1 MNVSL
6 PSKRRSS
13 VPSSIGTP
21 FCAKKKTA
29 CEVLVLEELGA
40 SAGGQEVPLVHNG
53 LQVPFIDISGLSKKP
68 FPGNKV
74 ISLFS
79 GAGGLDLGLEAAGF
93 ETAICIEI
101 DADARETLRHN
112 RPHWRI
118 FEDESDR
125 LAGDVR
131 SITAQEIM
139 EMAGLQYG
147 EAALVVGGAPCQP
160 FSNIGKKSG
169 EQDPRN
175 GDLFKEFVRVVRET
189 GARAFLFE
197 NVTGIT
203 QARHL
208 DVLNYMKQSFAGLG
222 YGLTSIKLNAANYG
236 VAQCRERFFLL
247 GIQGIE
253 NPAFPLPTH
262 AKSIESWKSFTQ
274 GFKVSFDVIPKSW
287 VSLGQILK
295 DLPSTV
301 HTREDYAVMNVS
313 EVIVERMK
321 LINPGE
327 NFKVLPQHMLPNCWK
342 TGKHQGQD
350 TFGRLRLNEPSVTI
364 RTAAYNPTK
373 GKYIHPIYD
382 RGLNTI
388 EMAAI
393 QSFPLEW
400 HFKCVGRKKVTLVS
414 AGRQIGNAVPPLLAQ
429 AIGLALKVQI

>member
-1 MNVSL
+1 MNVRL
-6 PSKRRSS
+6 SS
-13 VPSSIGTP
+13 QRKSSTSASVGTV
-21 FCAKKKTA
+21 FAAKKKSL
-29 CEVLVLEELGA
+29 CEVLVSKAALPVTCPGA
-40 SAGGQEVPLVHNG
+40 AIFHHG
-53 LQVPFIDISGLSKKP
+53 LQVPFIDIRNVSKQA
-68 FPGNKV
+68 FLGNKI
-74 ISLFS
+74 ISLFT

-101 DADARETLRHN
+101 DADSRATLRYN
-112 RPHWRI
+112 RPDWPI
-118 FEDESDR
+118 FEDESNR
-125 LAGDVR
+125 MAGDIR
-131 SITAQEIM
+131 SITAKEIM
-139 EMAGLQYG
+139 QMAGLEYG

-169 EQDPRN
+169 EHDPRN

-203 QARHL
+203 QSRHL

-247 GIQGIE
+247 GIQGVDR
-253 NPAFPLPTH
+253 PAFPLPTH
-262 AKSIESWKSFTQ
+262 IKSIENWYSFIK
-274 GFKVSFDVIPKSW
+274 GFDLPLDYLPKYW
-287 VSLGQILK
+287 VSIGRILK
-295 DLPSTV
+295 DLPTTV
-301 HTREDYAVMNVS
+301 HERDDYAVMNVS
-313 EVIVERMK
+313 DVIIERMK
-321 LINPGE
+321 LIQPGE
-327 NFKVLPQHMLPNCWK
+327 NFKVLPLHMLPNCWK

-350 TFGRLRLNEPSVTI
+350 TFGRLKLNEPSVTI

-373 GKYIHPIYD
+373 GKYIHPIHN
-382 RGLNTI
+382 RGLNTV
-388 EMAAI
+388 EMAAF

-429 AIGLALKVQI
+429 AIGLALKIQI

>member
-6 PSKRRSS
+6 SSKRKSS
-13 VPSSIGTP
+13 VPPSIGAP

-29 CEVLVLEELGA
+29 VLVLEELGA
-40 SAGGQEVPLVHNG
+40 STGQDVPFVHHG
-53 LQVPFIDISGLSKKP
+53 LQGPFIDISDLSKKP
-68 FPGNKV
+68 FPRNKV

-139 EMAGLQYG
+139 QMAGLQYG

-247 GIQGIE
+247 GIQGVE

-262 AKSIESWKSFTQ
+262 AKSLDAWNSFIQ
-274 GFKVSFDVIPKSW
+274 GFEVPFDGVPESW

-295 DLPSTV
+295 NLPSTV

-313 EVIVERMK
+313 EVIIERMK
-321 LINPGE
+321 LIKPGE

-364 RTAAYNPTK
+364 RTATYNPTK

-400 HFKCVGRKKVTLVS
+400 YFKCVGRKKVTLVS